1 MKVDILPLGLMQSD
15 SNNAVLGDT
24 LATVANPNAPHK
36 MNLTPSHAVLID
48 HPEAGWILFD
58 TGMPDD
64 PFQVW
69 PKSILDQVICEKPK
83 GTTMVEQLA
92 LVGIRPEDV
101 KHVIISHMH
110 MDHTGGDHLFAG
122 TADFYVAKEEAAYAC
137 RMVLQSPDP
146 ADHGWYIH
154 DDVLL
159 PRKKL
164 MYIDRDEELFP
175 GVRVVTLPGH
185 TPCVLGLVVHLEGGT
200 LIFPSDAVADHRNY
214 EGRLPGGV
222 YDSRAYLESLRKV
235 KDIERKFHGAVFFSH
250 DAPQLKKMKLAP
262 AFYE

>member
-1 MKVDILPLGLMQSD
+1 MKVYILPLGLMQSD

-24 LATVANPNAPHK
+24 RATVANPNAPHK
-36 MNLTPSHAVLID
+36 MNPTPSHAVLID

-69 PKSILDQVICEKPK
+69 PKSILDQVICEKPA
-83 GTTMVEQLA
+83 GSRMVDQLA
-92 LVGIRPEDV
+92 LLGLKPQDI
-101 KHVIISHMH
+101 KHVILSHMH
-110 MDHTGGDHLFAG
+110 MDHVGNDHLFAE
-122 TADFYVAKEEAAYAC
+122 TADFYVAKREVSYAC
-137 RMVLQSPDP
+137 RMVLQSPNP

-154 DDVLL
+154 DQVLL

-164 MYIDRDEELFP
+164 LYIDRDEELFP

-185 TPCVLGLVVHLEGGT
+185 TPCVLGLVVHLDSGT

-214 EGRLPGGV
+214 EGQLPGGV
-222 YDSRAYLESLRKV
+222 YDSMSYLESLRKV
-235 KDIERKFHGAVFFSH
+235 KDIERKYHGTVFFSH
-250 DAPQLKKMKLAP
+250 DAPQLASMKVAP
-262 AFYE
+262 AYYE